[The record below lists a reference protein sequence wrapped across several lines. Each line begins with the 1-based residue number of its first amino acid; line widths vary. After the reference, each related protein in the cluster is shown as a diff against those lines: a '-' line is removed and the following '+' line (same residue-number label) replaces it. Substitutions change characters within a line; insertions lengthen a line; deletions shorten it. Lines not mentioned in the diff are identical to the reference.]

1 MNPNELI
8 PNNDNL
14 EEQAPTLF
22 GLKKSPSFKVP
33 EGYFEGFSAQMTQHI
48 AQLEKQKTTPKE
60 ELAVA
65 PDFLTRVL
73 QFFLK
78 PGMAAPIITFVALI
92 IFVASGL
99 FHNNGDHAM
108 TAGLN
113 DEQLKTSLQSM
124 PDAEIHSYM
133 MNHIQTFDE
142 DQLMHA
148 GQEAV
153 DFKNGMD
160 RETSNAILN
169 EMDDNTLS
177 EAAL

>member
-1 MNPNELI
+1 
-8 PNNDNL
+8 
-14 EEQAPTLF
+14 
-22 GLKKSPSFKVP
+22 
-33 EGYFEGFSAQMTQHI
+33 
-48 AQLEKQKTTPKE
+48 
-60 ELAVA
+60 
-65 PDFLTRVL
+65 
-73 QFFLK
+73 
-78 PGMAAPIITFVALI
+78 
-92 IFVASGL
+92 
-99 FHNNGDHAM
+99 M